1 MGPVKRRGFGIAEAL
16 LAICICFMA
25 FAVFMSVF
33 SSSNRASV
41 QSRNRTAAI
50 LLANTLLDELEAHP
64 YGQKR
69 PQSWDTQVDQPL
81 RIWVEGNLVEMDF
94 HKEIKFESKGAIGES
109 EDPKDMATITISWRE
124 NMGEKQAPVVRPDD
138 NKSLVVR
145 YPLWRGQ

>member
-1 MGPVKRRGFGIAEAL
+1 VRRRGFGIAEAL

-33 SSSNRASV
+33 SNASRATV

-69 PQSWDTQVDQPL
+69 PQSWDAKVDHPVNV
-81 RIWVEGNLVEMDF
+81 WVEGNKVEMDF
-94 HKEIKFESKGAIGES
+94 HKEIVFETRGAIGES
-109 EDPKDMATITISWRE
+109 ENERDMATITISWRE
-124 NMGEKQAPVVRPDD
+124 NMGVKQTPVVNPDD

-145 YPLWRGQ
+145 YPLWRGQQ

>member
-1 MGPVKRRGFGIAEAL
+1 MGAVKRRGFGIAEAL

-69 PQSWDTQVDQPL
+69 PQSWDTKVDHPL
-81 RIWVEGNLVEMDF
+81 RVWVEGNLVEMDF
-94 HKEIKFESKGAIGES
+94 HKDIQFESKGAIGES
-109 EDPKDMATITISWRE
+109 EDPKDMATIIISWRE
-124 NMGEKQAPVVRPDD
+124 NMGQKQTPVVQADD